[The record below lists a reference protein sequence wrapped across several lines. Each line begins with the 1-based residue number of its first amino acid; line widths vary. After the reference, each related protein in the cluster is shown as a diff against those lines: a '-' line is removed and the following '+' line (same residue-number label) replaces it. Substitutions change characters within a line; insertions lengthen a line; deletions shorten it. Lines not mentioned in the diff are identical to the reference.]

1 MPRFPPM
8 DIAIRLAQP
17 DLIDPTASRN
27 LAFGPSGVPLL
38 AILNGR
44 GARFEGGA
52 DEPDLSLK
60 WVPEGLA
67 EYRSERS
74 TFRLSG
80 TTQLLLNRGQP
91 YRMRMLGAS
100 ESFVVFFPKLL
111 ADRAWQAHSGTGDA
125 FPEVPAIAA
134 RGGGAIEAHLG
145 ALRREVRCEM
155 PDAERLK
162 EHAFAVLAEL
172 AGTAQ
177 IRRRQFANVPA
188 LKSSTRAELLRRLV
202 RAETYLLEAG
212 ARATLDGAAR
222 AAALSPFHL
231 IRMFRAVFGATPLAF
246 AAGQRLDRAHDTLLK
261 SGAAIERVAGEA
273 GYNSR
278 TAFDRA
284 FVKRFGRTPGAV
296 RRA

>member
-1 MPRFPPM
+1 M
-8 DIAIRLAQP
+8 DIATRLAQP
-17 DLIDPTASRN
+17 DLTKPTASRN
-27 LAFGPSGVPLL
+27 LAFGPSGAPVL

-60 WVPEGLA
+60 WVPQGLA

-74 TFRLSG
+74 SFRLSG
-80 TTQLLLNRGQP
+80 ATQLLLNRGQP
-91 YRMRMLGAS
+91 YRMRMLGVS
-100 ESFVVFFPKLL
+100 ESFVMFFPKLL
-111 ADRAWQAHSGTGDA
+111 ADRAWQAHSGTGDV

-134 RGGGAIEAHLG
+134 CGGGAIEAHLG
-145 ALRREVRCEM
+145 ALRGEARREM

-172 AGTAQ
+172 ASMAQ
-177 IRRRQFANVPA
+177 TRRRQFASVPA

-202 RAETYLLEAG
+202 RAEAYLLEAG
-212 ARATLDGAAR
+212 ACPTLDGAAK

-231 IRMFRAVFGATPLAF
+231 IRLFQVVFGATPLAY
-246 AAGQRLDRAHDTLLK
+246 AAGQRLDIARESLLK
-261 SGAAIERVAGEA
+261 SGAAIERIAGEA
-273 GYNSR
+273 GYDSR

-284 FVKRFGRTPGAV
+284 FAKRFGRTPGAV